1 MSKITIPKGYQTKLD
16 LIETEKA
23 IKLIKD
29 TFQNELAK
37 QLHLT
42 RVSAPL
48 FLLKNTGLNDN
59 LSGNEAPVS
68 FTSHELNNTDT
79 IEIIHSLA
87 KWKRDA
93 LHRYHFYTH
102 TGLYTDMNAIRKEE
116 DFDNIHSMY
125 VDQWDWELTI
135 NKEDRTLE
143 YLKQTVVKIYQVML
157 HVETLM
163 LEKYKQLGDTI
174 LPQEIFFITGQE
186 LANRYPNYTAKERE
200 NAITKEKKAVCIVQ
214 IGDVLT
220 SGEKHDGRAPD
231 YDDWSMNGDIIVW
244 NSVLEEALELSSMGI
259 RVDHDSLL
267 SQLEKTNAMERIS
280 LPYHQNIINE
290 VLPLS
295 IGGGIGQSRLCM
307 FFLRKV
313 HIGEVQASLWDQET
327 LLRCKE
333 NGIPLL

>member
-1 MSKITIPKGYQTKLD
+1 MSKIVVPEGYKAKLD

-29 TFQNELAK
+29 TFQQGLAK

-59 LSGNEAPVS
+59 LSGKESPVS
-68 FTSHELNNTDT
+68 FTSHELNDNDE

-93 LHRYHFYTH
+93 LHRYNFGMH
-102 TGLYTDMNAIRKEE
+102 TGLYTDMNAIRKDE
-116 DFDNIHSMY
+116 DLDNIHSMY
-125 VDQWDWELTI
+125 VDQWDWELII
-135 NKEDRTLE
+135 NEQDRTLDFF
-143 YLKQTVVKIYQVML
+143 KQTVGKIYKVLLQIE
-157 HVETLM
+157 HLM
-163 LEKYKQLGDTI
+163 LDRYPQLNNTI
-174 LPQEIFFITGQE
+174 LPDDIYFITSQE
-186 LANRYPNYTAKERE
+186 LEDKYPTFNDKQRE
-200 NAITKEKKAVCIVQ
+200 NAIAKEKIAVCILQ
-214 IGDVLT
+214 IGDVLK
-220 SGEKHDGRAPD
+220 SGKPHDNRSPD

-244 NSVLEEALELSSMGI
+244 NSVLEEALELTSMGV
-259 RVDHDSLL
+259 RVDEKSLV
-267 SQLEKTNAMERIS
+267 SQLEKANAMERLP
-280 LPYHQNIINE
+280 LPYHQNIINK

-313 HIGEVQASLWDQET
+313 HVGEVQASLWDEDT
-327 LLRCKE
+327 VTICKE
-333 NGIPLL
+333 KGIELL